1 MEEWKEY
8 RLGDFMEFNP
18 KISLKK
24 DTVARKI
31 TMDLLVPHSRDI
43 YSWTYEPYSGGA
55 KFQNGDT
62 IMARITP
69 CLENGKH
76 AFISLLDE
84 NEIAYGSTEYIVIRG
99 RKGISD
105 NLFVYY
111 LTHFPS
117 FKDAAVKS
125 MVGTSGRQ
133 RAQVDVLENLTMKL
147 PSLHEQ
153 KRIANILTRLDDKIA
168 VNKQINDN
176 FVIEGFFE
184 VLLIWMLITHI
195 NDNLEQQAQ
204 ALFKSWFVDFE
215 PFHYQTFVESE
226 LGMIPKGFKIVS
238 IGEMPLTV
246 TDYVANG
253 SFASLKENVKLYEDE
268 NYAYFIRNTDL
279 KSKDFCVYVDEHS
292 YNFLSKSKLEGGE
305 IIISNVGDVGSVH
318 LCPYLD
324 KPMTLGNNIIMVKPY
339 DEFYRNFL
347 YILFKWNYGQDLIQS
362 IKGGSAQPKFNK
374 TDFKSLKII
383 VPNEAVLK
391 EFDEI
396 VSSTF
401 KYIAKNDEEN
411 KEVTTLRD
419 TLLPRL
425 MSGEFNFIKTNM

>member
-176 FVIEGFFE
+176 
-184 VLLIWMLITHI
+184 
-195 NDNLEQQAQ
+195 LEQQAQ
-204 ALFKSWFVDFE
+204 AFFKSWFVDFE

>member
-204 ALFKSWFVDFE
+204 ALFKSWFVDFD
-215 PFHYQTFVESE
+215 PFRDQPLTESE
-226 LGMIPKGFKIVS
+226 LCSFISRGLTPKYDESSDELILGQTCVRNNIVTLDNARRHKPKQRTEKWVQQWDTLINS
-238 IGEMPLTV
+238 TGIGSLGRVGIVYFDMDNVAIDSHITV
-246 TDYVANG
+246 IRPKSALVRHYVGRNLLSRQPEIENMAVG
-253 SFASLKENVKLYEDE
+253 STGQTELPKERVKSLPIMLPDENALIRFNAIIEPIAYQLYRNIEESRRLASL
-268 NYAYFIRNTDL
+268 
-279 KSKDFCVYVDEHS
+279 
-292 YNFLSKSKLEGGE
+292 
-305 IIISNVGDVGSVH
+305 
-318 LCPYLD
+318 
-324 KPMTLGNNIIMVKPY
+324 
-339 DEFYRNFL
+339 
-347 YILFKWNYGQDLIQS
+347 
-362 IKGGSAQPKFNK
+362 
-374 TDFKSLKII
+374 
-383 VPNEAVLK
+383 
-391 EFDEI
+391 
-396 VSSTF
+396 
-401 KYIAKNDEEN
+401 
-411 KEVTTLRD
+411 RD
-419 TLLPRL
+419 ALLPRL
-425 MSGEFNFIKTNM
+425 MSGELTIDDL

>member
-31 TMDLLVPHSRDI
+31 TMDQLVPHSRDI

-111 LTHFPS
+111 LTHVPS

-133 RAQVDVLENLTMKL
+133 RAQVDVLENLTMTL
-147 PSLHEQ
+147 PTITEQ
-153 KRIANILTRLDDKIA
+153 KRIADILTKLDDKIA
-168 VNKQINDN
+168 LNKRINDN
-176 FVIEGFFE
+176 FVYSII
-184 VLLIWMLITHI
+184 VVMLILLLISLR

-215 PFHYQTFVESE
+215 PFKDREFIDTEMGKIPEGWKVGTLYDVAEIYDRLRKPLSGKDRENMKRTYPYYGATSCMDFVDNYIFDGIYT
-226 LGMIPKGFKIVS
+226 L
-238 IGEMPLTV
+238 IGEDGSVVKDNGLPYMQYVWGKFWVNNHAHILQGKNGYSTEMIHVLLSITNIQHLV
-246 TDYVANG
+246 TGAVQAKLSQANMQKILLAIPPSNILDEFRPIIG
-253 SFASLKENVKLYEDE
+253 CMYEMRRKNEDE
-268 NYAYFIRNTDL
+268 
-279 KSKDFCVYVDEHS
+279 
-292 YNFLSKSKLEGGE
+292 
-305 IIISNVGDVGSVH
+305 
-318 LCPYLD
+318 
-324 KPMTLGNNIIMVKPY
+324 
-339 DEFYRNFL
+339 
-347 YILFKWNYGQDLIQS
+347 
-362 IKGGSAQPKFNK
+362 SARL
-374 TDFKSLKII
+374 TH
-383 VPNEAVLK
+383 
-391 EFDEI
+391 
-396 VSSTF
+396 
-401 KYIAKNDEEN
+401 
-411 KEVTTLRD
+411 LRD
-419 TLLPRL
+419 SLLPKL
-425 MSGEFNFIKTNM
+425 MSGELKADEINL

>member
-18 KISLKK
+18 RISLKK

-31 TMDLLVPHSRDI
+31 TMDQLVPHSRDI
-43 YSWTYEPYSGGA
+43 YSWSYEPYSGGA

-117 FKDAAVKS
+117 FKDAAIKS

-133 RAQVDVLENLTMKL
+133 RAQVDVLENMTMKL
-147 PSLHEQ
+147 PSIAEQ
-153 KRIANILTRLDDKIA
+153 KSIADILTKLDDKIA

-176 FVIEGFFE
+176 FYYAIFE
-184 VLLIWMLITHI
+184 VLLIWLVTSLR

-204 ALFKSWFVDFE
+204 ALFKSWLVDFE
-215 PFHYQTFVESE
+215 PFRDQPFVESE
-226 LGMIPKGFKIVS
+226 LGMIPEGWRVIELEETCTIRYGKGLGKKDLTQDGFPVFGGNGI
-238 IGEMPLTV
+238 IGFYTH
-246 TDYVANG
+246 
-253 SFASLKENVKLYEDE
+253 FLYELPQILVSCRGAASGKIIESLPKSYVTSNSLVLELKDRSYY
-268 NYAYFIRNTDL
+268 NYI
-279 KSKDFCVYVDEHS
+279 
-292 YNFLSKSKLEGGE
+292 KL
-305 IIISNVGDVGSVH
+305 
-318 LCPYLD
+318 LL
-324 KPMTLGNNIIMVKPY
+324 LNNPLY
-339 DEFYRNFL
+339 DYAT
-347 YILFKWNYGQDLIQS
+347 
-362 IKGGSAQPKFNK
+362 GSAQPQITIDNIKGI
-374 TDFKSLKII
+374 KILL
-383 VPNEAVLK
+383 PLK
-391 EFDEI
+391 EVINKVNHTLENI
-396 VSSTF
+396 GS
-401 KYIAKNDEEN
+401 IQRNNNEESRRLAS
-411 KEVTTLRD
+411 LRD

-425 MSGEFNFIKTNM
+425 MSGELKVEDVAL

>member
-153 KRIANILTRLDDKIA
+153 KQADK
-168 VNKQINDN
+168 
-176 FVIEGFFE
+176 
-184 VLLIWMLITHI
+184 
-195 NDNLEQQAQ
+195 
-204 ALFKSWFVDFE
+204 
-215 PFHYQTFVESE
+215 
-226 LGMIPKGFKIVS
+226 
-238 IGEMPLTV
+238 
-246 TDYVANG
+246 
-253 SFASLKENVKLYEDE
+253 
-268 NYAYFIRNTDL
+268 
-279 KSKDFCVYVDEHS
+279 
-292 YNFLSKSKLEGGE
+292 
-305 IIISNVGDVGSVH
+305 
-318 LCPYLD
+318 
-324 KPMTLGNNIIMVKPY
+324 
-339 DEFYRNFL
+339 
-347 YILFKWNYGQDLIQS
+347 
-362 IKGGSAQPKFNK
+362 
-374 TDFKSLKII
+374 
-383 VPNEAVLK
+383 
-391 EFDEI
+391 
-396 VSSTF
+396 
-401 KYIAKNDEEN
+401 
-411 KEVTTLRD
+411 
-419 TLLPRL
+419 
-425 MSGEFNFIKTNM
+425 

>member
-24 DTVARKI
+24 DIVARKI
-31 TMDLLVPHSRDI
+31 TMDQLVPHSRDI

-117 FKDAAVKS
+117 FKDAAIKS

-147 PSLHEQ
+147 PSIAEQ
-153 KRIANILTRLDDKIA
+153 KSIADILTKLDDKIA

-176 FVIEGFFE
+176 FYHAFFE
-184 VLLIWMLITHI
+184 VMLIWILTSLR

-204 ALFKSWFVDFE
+204 ALFKSWFIDFE
-215 PFHYQTFVESE
+215 PFRDQPFVESE
-226 LGMIPKGFKIVS
+226 LGMIPKGWRVGTLS
-238 IGEMPLTV
+238 DL
-246 TDYVANG
+246 ANITMG
-253 SFASLKENVKLYEDE
+253 TSPSG
-268 NYAYFIRNTDL
+268 T
-279 KSKDFCVYVDEHS
+279 S
-292 YNFLSKSKLEGGE
+292 YNVSGEGEVFYQGRAEFGYRFPHRNMFTTEPKRYAEEGEVLLSVRAP
-305 IIISNVGDVGSVH
+305 VGDVNIANERCCIGRGLAAIGSNSY
-318 LCPYLD
+318 PS
-324 KPMTLGNNIIMVKPY
+324 
-339 DEFYRNFL
+339 
-347 YILFKWNYGQDLIQS
+347 YILYLV
-362 IKGGSAQPKFNK
+362 
-374 TDFKSLKII
+374 KSLKSVFEKYNGEGTVFGSINKKALEGLRII
-383 VPNEAVLK
+383 VPENRYIGRFEDVANSLDGQIRCK
-391 EFDEI
+391 E
-396 VSSTF
+396 
-401 KYIAKNDEEN
+401 EESRRLAS
-411 KEVTTLRD
+411 LRD
-419 TLLPRL
+419 TLLPKL
-425 MSGEFNFIKTNM
+425 MSGELTLNNVNM

>member
-204 ALFKSWFVDFE
+204 ALFKSWFVDFD
-215 PFHYQTFVESE
+215 PFRDQPLTESE
-226 LGMIPKGFKIVS
+226 LGMIPNGWRAAVLDELCSFISRGLTPKYDESSDELILGQTCVRNNIVTLDNARRHKPKQRTEKWVQQWDTLINS
-238 IGEMPLTV
+238 TGIGSLGRVGIVYFDMDNVAIDSHITV
-246 TDYVANG
+246 IRPKSALVRHYVGRNLLNRQLEIENMAVG
-253 SFASLKENVKLYEDE
+253 STGQTELPKERVKSLPIMLPDENALIRFNAIIEPIAYQLYRNIEESRRLASL
-268 NYAYFIRNTDL
+268 
-279 KSKDFCVYVDEHS
+279 
-292 YNFLSKSKLEGGE
+292 
-305 IIISNVGDVGSVH
+305 
-318 LCPYLD
+318 
-324 KPMTLGNNIIMVKPY
+324 
-339 DEFYRNFL
+339 
-347 YILFKWNYGQDLIQS
+347 
-362 IKGGSAQPKFNK
+362 
-374 TDFKSLKII
+374 
-383 VPNEAVLK
+383 
-391 EFDEI
+391 
-396 VSSTF
+396 
-401 KYIAKNDEEN
+401 
-411 KEVTTLRD
+411 RD
-419 TLLPRL
+419 ALLPRL
-425 MSGEFNFIKTNM
+425 MSGELTIDDL